1 MSQQAKQPINSVDT
15 PTYWIDNNT
24 SKNSASIAEEAQEEV
39 VQQQTKKSK
48 NNNKKPRKVDGD
60 NFILHY
66 K

>member
-15 PTYWIDNNT
+15 PTYWIDNT

-48 NNNKKPRKVDGD
+48 NNNNNYKPRKVD
-60 NFILHY
+60 
-66 K
+66 